1 MHDRVLKV
9 IYDVL
14 TQLSAETAS
23 GGEPPTLSPDTVLFG
38 KNSRIDSLGLVNL
51 IVMAEEK
58 LEEAFGVTLTLADE
72 HAMSMAR
79 SPFRDVRSFAE
90 HIEQLLKETTG

>member
-1 MHDRVLKV
+1 MDDRVLKV

-38 KNSRIDSLGLVNL
+38 KNSRIEALAKRIGGD
-51 IVMAEEK
+51 IVQMSGAYWPVRVAE
-58 LEEAFGVTLTLADE
+58 
-72 HAMSMAR
+72 
-79 SPFRDVRSFAE
+79 
-90 HIEQLLKETTG
+90 ILKEMKIV